1 MSFSMKSRYQNFLC
15 DNRDKRSL
23 MPRAY
28 RTIPIS
34 QFQAISP
41 QLPEREIIKHTLIGS
56 TQAVTATIRVLY
68 QLGYADMLDW
78 SPLVPTDNPGEV
90 MSILVRAIAIQ

>member
-15 DNRDKRSL
+15 DNRH
-23 MPRAY
+23 

-34 QFQAISP
+34 QFQAISL
-41 QLPEREIIKHTLIGS
+41 QLPERETIKHTLIGS
-56 TQAVTATIRVLY
+56 SKAVIATIRLLH

-78 SPLVPTDNPGEV
+78 SPLLPTDNLGEV
-90 MSILVRAIAIQ
+90 MSVLVRAITIQ